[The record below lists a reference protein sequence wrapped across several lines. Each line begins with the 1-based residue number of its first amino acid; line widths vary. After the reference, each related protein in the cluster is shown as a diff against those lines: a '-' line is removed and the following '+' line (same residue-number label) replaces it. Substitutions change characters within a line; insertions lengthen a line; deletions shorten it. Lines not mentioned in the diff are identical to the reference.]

1 MLARFRNRCLTTIRR
16 KDGMERWLFRWRERK
31 SHLSIPSFLLIVVR
45 HRFRKRASIHILPEQ
60 LEFNIPTR
68 GGSRTQFF
76 GGHSK
81 LPTAPLTEYPPSTG
95 LAARR
100 ADAFPGS
107 KWTGSAP
114 VNSSQRTLG
123 RLDLRRH

>member
-1 MLARFRNRCLTTIRR
+1 MAQSKRVNAINQQACWGYRRPLDSIWPFLIRSR
-16 KDGMERWLFRWRERK
+16 QRK
-31 SHLSIPSFLLIVVR
+31 SHLSIPSFLLIVLR

-76 GGHSK
+76 GEHSK

-95 LAARR
+95 LAAQLRGKIRGLR
-100 ADAFPGS
+100 ASVEFLA
-107 KWTGSAP
+107 
-114 VNSSQRTLG
+114 R
-123 RLDLRRH
+123 